1 MFMQIHDN
9 NDAVIN
15 IFLIQLFQN
24 ITLNDLLDK
33 TKFLYDQREVVL
45 QAIHRLQP
53 DFQPHYTPPVLDYKC
68 PLLDKI
74 TLDHVENRH
83 GLLTSPAGDLLS
95 LEEMIQKGKEQL
107 NIEIKGEVEI
117 QNIGVKDEQSE
128 SVKFCVSILGTF

>member
-1 MFMQIHDN
+1 MFCRARYLLWNQSCYWMLSIL
-9 NDAVIN
+9 V
-15 IFLIQLFQN
+15 FFFQN

-33 TKFLYDQREVVL
+33 TKFLYDQREMVL
-45 QAIHRLQP
+45 QAIHRIEP
-53 DFQPHYTPPVLDYKC
+53 NFQPQYTAPVLDYNC

-74 TLDHVENRH
+74 TLDHVENRQ
-83 GLLTSPAGDLLS
+83 GLLTSPAEGLLS

-128 SVKFCVSILGTF
+128 SVKFCVSI